1 MEFFNKKEEV
11 LDVRLTEYGKYLLS
25 IGQLNPEYYAFF
37 DDDIQYD
44 VSGSGFVENQNSI
57 EPRIQTNT
65 PTLKALP
72 YRTGADTRVNQV
84 LSQTSSSIATLSN
97 NSDPADIVEVLR
109 NQQPFTAQTKIAAF
123 PLGNSS
129 LQSQYNASWQLDVLS
144 QPEITSATRYYEEN
158 VSSSAQRIPQVNI
171 TVDYPTAFRQ
181 GNMNEFDSIS
191 GYLNDQNIY
200 LSLTEKYLMI
210 ELIENN
216 TEFEKE
222 NFEIEV
228 FLSGTGDPGQYI
240 QKQFSHDANS
250 SADLNPNFTAS
261 DTTQVEYYIN
271 VLTDQEIPQDVLRE
285 LNISDRDLFTNSSRI
300 RLNHDIYVT
309 DNEEPC

>member
-1 MEFFNKKEEV
+1 MEFFDKKEDV

-44 VSGSGFVENQNSI
+44 VSGSGFVENQNST

-65 PTLKALP
+65 PALRVIP
-72 YRTGADTRVNQV
+72 YRTGADTRVNRI
-84 LSQTSSSIATLSN
+84 LSQTSSSVATLSN
-97 NSDPADIVEVLR
+97 NSDPAEIVEILR
-109 NQQPFTAQTKIAAF
+109 NQQPFTEQTKLAAF
-123 PLGNSS
+123 PIGNSS
-129 LQSQYNASWQLDVLS
+129 LQSQYNASWQLEILS
-144 QPEITSATRYYEEN
+144 EPEVTSAARYYESD
-158 VSSSAQRIPQVNI
+158 SSGSIVRIPQVNI
-171 TVDYPTAFRQ
+171 SVDYPTTFRQ
-181 GNMNEFDSIS
+181 GDINEFDAIS

-210 ELIENN
+210 EIIENN
-216 TEFEKE
+216 TDFEKE

-228 FLSGTGDPGQYI
+228 YLSGSGSPGEYI
-240 QKQFSHDANS
+240 QKQFSNTAEDTS
-250 SADLNPNFTAS
+250 SNFSPT

-271 VLTDQEIPQDVLRE
+271 VLTDQEIPQDVLGQ

-300 RLNHDIYVT
+300 RLNQDIYVT